1 MSKNLDIKISSK
13 FTEHKVNQ
21 YETSPLTP
29 TGLAGKMKP
38 KLSPPHSTRTK
49 SIPRPSPSYIHTS
62 HSSLPFPSLP
72 IPSIHAT
79 LQAYEPLE
87 YTLPLSF
94 FFKLVQPRHSI
105 YPGNEIA
112 ILRVGLKCRREVD
125 ACVTR
130 A

>member
-62 HSSLPFPSLP
+62 HSSLP
-72 IPSIHAT
+72 IPSYSNLLTHPPST
-79 LQAYEPLE
+79 QLYKPMN
-87 YTLPLSF
+87 P
-94 FFKLVQPRHSI
+94 
-105 YPGNEIA
+105 
-112 ILRVGLKCRREVD
+112 
-125 ACVTR
+125 
-130 A
+130 